1 MEKETSND
9 VKEKS
14 CEHGAHYAPVHLAIQ
29 HRGVG
34 RAHSSLDHHDP
45 ERSRQISGDYHE
57 DNCRRLAPLWRME
70 TEHIQVNCLPYQLR
84 EKQSISDHYSAIA
97 DLFF

>member
-1 MEKETSND
+1 MSKKNLVSTALIMLLFISLFNIA
-9 VKEKS
+9 VWAAPIHRLTIMTRNG
-14 CEHGAHYAPVHLAIQ
+14 HGKYP
-29 HRGVG
+29 
-34 RAHSSLDHHDP
+34 
-45 ERSRQISGDYHE
+45 GDYHE